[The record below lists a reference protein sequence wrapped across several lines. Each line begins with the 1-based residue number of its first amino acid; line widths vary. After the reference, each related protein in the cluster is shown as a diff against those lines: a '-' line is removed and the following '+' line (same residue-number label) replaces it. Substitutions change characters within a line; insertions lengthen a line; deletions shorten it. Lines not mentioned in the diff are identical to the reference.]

1 MFYCIC
7 LEECGWISRQF
18 AHIPRPKVVRNA
30 DALAGVRIW
39 YNTPVNLKGA
49 GPSKPQLLQF
59 ARGLQKP
66 AMRPRSSGSSV
77 TVWIVAGM
85 DLRKTAP

>member
-1 MFYCIC
+1 MNMKTKIGMSIGC
-7 LEECGWISRQF
+7 LRLIGLSRC
-18 AHIPRPKVVRNA
+18 
-30 DALAGVRIW
+30 L
-39 YNTPVNLKGA
+39 
-49 GPSKPQLLQF
+49 SKPQLLQF

>member
-1 MFYCIC
+1 MKNETKELAGMFGAALVVVVALALAY
-7 LEECGWISRQF
+7 RV
-18 AHIPRPKVVRNA
+18 VVRLWPPA
-30 DALAGVRIW
+30 E
-39 YNTPVNLKGA
+39 T
-49 GPSKPQLLQF
+49 QHQTLLQF

-85 DLRKTAP
+85 DLRKTEP